1 MEITLLLTIST
12 CLTIGN
18 GNYVTGSSVESLKDK
33 ADEILQI
40 AGERNPSSLDIPE
53 DFDKE
58 RMDYTREMLRLD
70 SLPSFGLVSADI
82 LPDFLDFS
90 KEEEESTNLQPY
102 FTFEG
107 RQNSTLYGQGDLEH
121 SVAKEFIRLLL
132 DTEHYEEE
140 NEAEDGAPLVDQ
152 NVVTEGTS
160 LEEADKALADVD
172 ASANKDDNLLP
183 IIENH
188 DDTILEA
195 HVNGRYPEYILFG
208 VDFTPDTCI
217 YFYNIVSNWLN
228 KKAATRFI
236 DKAGIWEDFVFLIRR
251 NPSFDLV
258 FSTVVNFFSGIWSE
272 IMQFFSAGGA
282 ISMIVGIIL
291 AAIAIAAFVAA
302 SHIYC
307 AGREGKGWRFGA
319 VRYGFCNW
327 GFVNENYL

>member
-12 CLTIGN
+12 CLSIGS
-18 GNYVTGSSVESLKDK
+18 GNYVTGSSIGLLKDK

-40 AGERNPSSLDIPE
+40 AEERSPSSLDIPE
-53 DFDKE
+53 DFDTE

-82 LPDFLDFS
+82 LPEFLDFS
-90 KEEEESTNLQPY
+90 KEEEASKNLNPY

-107 RQNSTLYGQGDLEH
+107 RQNSALYGQGVLEH
-121 SVAKEFIRLLL
+121 SVAKEFIHLLL

-140 NEAEDGAPLVDQ
+140 SEAEDGTPLVDQ

-160 LEEADKALADVD
+160 LEEGDKTLADVD
-172 ASANKDDNLLP
+172 ASANEDETLLP

-195 HVNGRYPEYILFG
+195 RVNGRYPEYILFG

-217 YFYNIVSNWLN
+217 SFYNIVSNWLN
-228 KKAATRFI
+228 KKAATLFI
-236 DKAGIWEDFVFLIRR
+236 DKSGIWEDFVFLVRR

-258 FSTVVNFFSGIWSE
+258 FSAAMSFFSGIWSE

-282 ISMIVGIIL
+282 ISVIFAIIL
-291 AAIAIAAFVAA
+291 AVVVLATSFIV
-302 SHIYC
+302 SRVYC
-307 AGREGKGWRFGA
+307 SGRIGKGWRFGA
-319 VRYGFCNW
+319 VRYGYLNW
-327 GFVNENYL
+327 DFVNENYL